1 MKNIIFFTLLFCTIA
16 LPVFGQITQTDFDKI
31 RLIVN
36 EETKKEISNSEKR
49 MKEYITQEIKTVN
62 VKISEMDKR
71 INMLFGV
78 VIALIAV
85 IAIPQIIIAW
95 RSSKYNELEKKVEQL
110 TQEIQ
115 MLKQQR
121 IVSS

>member
-36 EETKKEISNSEKR
+36 EEIKKEISNSEKR
-49 MKEYITQEIKTVN
+49 MKEYIDIKIESV
-62 VKISEMDKR
+62 EKR
-71 INMLFGV
+71 LNMLFGV

-121 IVSS
+121 IVNS